1 MCLYQ
6 HPQGY
11 YLLLSLMFIF
21 LDGCFPFSLN
31 NRASD
36 VLKYWQTIPE
46 GFERPIGKDGKLLQ
60 SRPDKPKQLI
70 VVDSVDE
77 LKRLFS
83 LGYRVQDLDVR
94 GIHSVFT
101 FLHVMQCN

>member
-1 MCLYQ
+1 M
-6 HPQGY
+6 
-11 YLLLSLMFIF
+11 
-21 LDGCFPFSLN
+21 
-31 NRASD
+31 
-36 VLKYWQTIPE
+36 LKYWQTIPE

-70 VVDSVDE
+70 VVNSVEE

-94 GIHSVFT
+94 GNSPTYLFI
-101 FLHVMQCN
+101 VMN

>member
-1 MCLYQ
+1 
-6 HPQGY
+6 
-11 YLLLSLMFIF
+11 MFIF
-21 LDGCFPFSLN
+21 LDGCYPFSLN
-31 NRASD
+31 SRASN

-70 VVDSVDE
+70 VVDNVEE

-83 LGYRVQDLDVR
+83 MGYRVQDLDVR
-94 GIHSVFT
+94 GMHLSPSFLSV
-101 FLHVMQCN
+101 L

>member
-1 MCLYQ
+1 MCLCQ
-6 HPQGY
+6 HPG
-11 YLLLSLMFIF
+11 YLLLSLIFIF
-21 LDGCFPFSLN
+21 LDGTSPFSLN
-31 NRASD
+31 SRASN

-70 VVDSVDE
+70 VVNSVEE

-94 GIHSVFT
+94 GNSPT
-101 FLHVMQCN
+101 YLFLVMN